1 MNAVIELKNDK
12 SDRAKESRLARH
24 AANNTPA
31 PFVEL
36 DAGEYLLNMLIEAG
50 PIKSAPMGGVQSLD
64 WVDLAAYASL
74 AATDLEPWEAA
85 LLRKMSDAFVL
96 GMNEGASPFSIPPAD
111 RKTAK

>member
-1 MNAVIELKNDK
+1 M
-12 SDRAKESRLARH
+12 RH
-24 AANNTPA
+24 TANKTPA

-36 DAGEYLLNMLIEAG
+36 DAGEYLLNILIEAG

-64 WVDLAAYASL
+64 WVDLAAYATLTAS
-74 AATDLEPWEAA
+74 DFEPWESL

-111 RKTAK
+111 RKNAK